1 MEMKNINDVI
11 SFSNVK
17 EANRNYDINSFLN
30 KVKDLMGRL
39 PDKEVLDFIY
49 EYGFAYFNVD
59 MIVIPTDRQAH
70 MECFT
75 VGPILG
81 FGNTPVSVE
90 KNIKMFYAEDQIKM
104 KFFPI
109 CEGASGDL
117 IIYSLEPQS
126 FGKIYYWSHDS
137 AIGSDISLIAESFN
151 DFINR
156 IEVKNEKKDNKEIVE
171 VKYSPRLLKLINAKR
186 IKDGLP
192 PLVQ

>member
-1 MEMKNINDVI
+1 MDMKNINDVI

-17 EANRNYDINSFLN
+17 DANRNYDINSFLD
-30 KVKDLMGRL
+30 KVKDLMGGL
-39 PDKEVLDFIY
+39 PDKDVLDFISK
-49 EYGFAYFNVD
+49 YGFAYFNVD
-59 MIVIPTDRQAH
+59 MIVIPIDRQDH
-70 MECFT
+70 MKYFI

-81 FGNTPVSVE
+81 FGNTPISVE
-90 KNIKMFYAEDQIKM
+90 KNIKMFYSEDQIRM

-117 IIYSLEPQS
+117 IIYSLEPRS
-126 FGKIYYWSHDS
+126 FGKVFYWSHDS
-137 AIGSDISLIAESFN
+137 AIGSDIFLIAESFN

-156 IEVKNEKKDNKEIVE
+156 IEVKKEEKDSKEIVE

-186 IKDGLP
+186 IKEGLP